1 MTSRKHTPRAATA
14 RLDALTLGGE
24 FPPKRIRMF
33 AAGENHTTKGM
44 FLFDAEAA
52 RAVMDE
58 FQRCGVDL
66 PMDFDHGSLEAP
78 DGRKRDVP
86 GYYVPEVVDGE
97 LWAVPQWTDVGLAA
111 IRPGES
117 GTLPEYRYVS
127 PTFTYDRESR
137 RVLSLGPLA
146 LTPYPA
152 THNAR
157 PLVLARDRRGAAQ
170 VAHLAMSFDDIRE
183 AIARA
188 LTAVHGWGVEI
199 EDVYADAVVYEVRGP
214 DGSERCFRATYSI
227 SSAAGDVVIGEAV
240 EVEEQYV
247 PVEGGARFVFSPSP
261 APMVGASQ
269 PAQPAQESPPMTA
282 PSAVLVA
289 LAATDEA
296 AGLTAL
302 AALRTDN
309 ANLKTHAEALVA
321 ATGAKTHAE
330 ALGAV
335 EAWKRDAAELSSLRA
350 KVQADEAARAK
361 AARDAE
367 LDACVREGKL
377 TPAEREQ
384 DGKPSSWLSALSTAE
399 AVAAFRAARHPVVS
413 VSQERAHE
421 EPAKPAAL
429 AVDVDD
435 ATINSLARQA
445 SVDPAAI
452 RAALTAQ
459 SA

>member
-1 MTSRKHTPRAATA
+1 
-14 RLDALTLGGE
+14 
-24 FPPKRIRMF
+24 
-33 AAGENHTTKGM
+33 
-44 FLFDAEAA
+44 
-52 RAVMDE
+52 
-58 FQRCGVDL
+58 
-66 PMDFDHGSLEAP
+66 MDFDHGSLEAP

-188 LTAVHGWGVEI
+188 LTAVHGWGVEV

-240 EVEEQYV
+240 EVEAARGARHDRQRQRRPEERAADDLPEGPGDEAEQQ
-247 PVEGGARFVFSPSP
+247 PDPGQRAEGASRRRSIDVEGGNLEDREQPDRGLRPHRQRFGHDAGRGEHRPHLHRRSEGRSG
-261 APMVGASQ
+261 GAGRQ
-269 PAQPAQESPPMTA
+269 RVRAAQPHRRQRGQHRPD
-282 PSAVLVA
+282 L
-289 LAATDEA
+289 
-296 AGLTAL
+296 
-302 AALRTDN
+302 
-309 ANLKTHAEALVA
+309 H
-321 ATGAKTHAE
+321 
-330 ALGAV
+330 
-335 EAWKRDAAELSSLRA
+335 
-350 KVQADEAARAK
+350 
-361 AARDAE
+361 
-367 LDACVREGKL
+367 RE
-377 TPAEREQ
+377 PVDRSAERH
-384 DGKPSSWLSALSTAE
+384 
-399 AVAAFRAARHPVVS
+399 V
-413 VSQERAHE
+413 
-421 EPAKPAAL
+421 EPARE
-429 AVDVDD
+429 
-435 ATINSLARQA
+435 RQ
-445 SVDPAAI
+445 
-452 RAALTAQ
+452 RRG
-459 SA
+459 

>member
-52 RAVMDE
+52 RTVMAE
-58 FQRCGVDL
+58 FEKRGTDY
-66 PMDFDHGSLEAP
+66 PMDFDHGSLEPP

-86 GYYVPEVVDGE
+86 GYYRPEVVDGE

-111 IRPGES
+111 IKPGEAS
-117 GTLPEYRYVS
+117 GVPEYRYVS
-127 PTFTYDRESR
+127 PTFTFDRESR

-157 PLVLARDRRGAAQ
+157 PLVLSARDRRSAAQ
-170 VAHLAMSFDDIRE
+170 VAHLAMSFGDVAE
-183 AIARA
+183 ALMRA
-188 LTAVHGWGVEI
+188 LVAVHGYAVEI

-227 SSAAGDVVIGEAV
+227 SAAGDVVIGEAV
-240 EVEEQYV
+240 EVEEQCV
-247 PVEGGARFVFSPSP
+247 PVPGGARFVFSPSP

-309 ANLKTHAEALVA
+309 ANLKTERDALVA

-350 KVQADEAARAK
+350 KVQADEAVRAK

-384 DGKPSSWLSALSTAE
+384 DGKPASWLSALSTAE

-429 AVDVDD
+429 AADVDD